1 MRVIAK
7 TGLVYIPEWNGNKK
21 ETEQIKIH
29 YRYLTGP
36 EYDKFVG
43 IGPIEFDAEGQQQG
57 GFQFKLDKEGMVRCG
72 VEKIENLNVGQLAIT
87 TVEQLCILLE
97 LAGLYREFI
106 EFYLEEN
113 REPDKKKLK

>member
-57 GFQFKLDKEGMVRCG
+57 GFQFKLEKEGMVRRG
-72 VEKIENLNVGQLAIT
+72 VEKIENLKVGETEIT
-87 TVEQLCILLE
+87 TVEQLCDMPE

>member
-7 TGLVYIPEWNGNKK
+7 SGLVYIPEWNENKK

-36 EYDKFVG
+36 EYDKFIG
-43 IGPIEFDAEGQQQG
+43 IGPIEFDKDGEPIG

-72 VEKIENLNVGQLAIT
+72 IEKIENFKVAETEIT
-87 TVEQLCILLE
+87 TADQLCSTPE
-97 LAGLYREFI
+97 AAGLYREFVD
-106 EFYLEEN
+106 FYLEAN